1 MNKNTILSCLN
12 EVSCIA
18 KNRSPEILIFAGIA
32 GMVSTVI
39 MACQVTPEAND
50 ILVDLHENDSDDK
63 ASVETTVRDTKAVA
77 YLYAP
82 SAIMG
87 GISIAC
93 FLGSYHITTKR
104 TAALATAYSLSERT
118 LQEYQRKVIET
129 IGDKK
134 EKKIRDD
141 VAEDKIKESSE
152 KREVV
157 PTSKGTM
164 LCYDLVTGRYFLSSR
179 EAIYQAEAEINRRLI
194 SEMYVSLNEFYD
206 ELELPHIRIGDD
218 LGWNVDVP
226 VKISADTSV
235 LTNDGVPCLAID
247 YDWAPEYDYR
257 RLM

>member
-206 ELELPHIRIGDD
+206 ELELPHIKLGDD
-218 LGWNVDVP
+218 LGWNIDNGY
-226 VKISADTSV
+226 IDLRFSSQLAT
-235 LTNDGVPCLAID
+235 DGTPCLVID
-247 YDWAPEYDYR
+247 YGYGPRYDFR
-257 RLM
+257 NLM